1 MAQIING
8 SSLEDVQDKEIKM
21 YQEEIKTGKI
31 IFAFTQKLEEFRYKP
46 LSELIT
52 FLKGITQVKIRN
64 FILKAIEESHVLSA
78 EKESDESDFLAEVN
92 DKL

>member
-1 MAQIING
+1 M
-8 SSLEDVQDKEIKM
+8 S
-21 YQEEIKTGKI
+21 YPEEIKTGKI

-52 FLKGITQVKIRN
+52 FLKGITPLKIRN
-64 FILKAIEESHVLSA
+64 FLIKALEDSQVLSA
-78 EKESDESDFLAEVN
+78 EKESDESEFLTELT